1 MSFQNIPFSA
11 RSLGSLIQ
19 ISLIICCLSSMPI
32 TSCFEHEEQGQER
45 NGQLFGQV
53 TPTFDISL
61 CYLRITWIRYP
72 VNRTIKK
79 EANLD

>member
-61 CYLRITWIRYP
+61 CYLRIT
-72 VNRTIKK
+72 
-79 EANLD
+79 LDQILCE